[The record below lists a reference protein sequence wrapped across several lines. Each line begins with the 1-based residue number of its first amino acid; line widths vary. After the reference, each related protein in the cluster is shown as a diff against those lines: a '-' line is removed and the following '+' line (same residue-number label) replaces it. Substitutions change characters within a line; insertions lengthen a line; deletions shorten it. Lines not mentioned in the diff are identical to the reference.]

1 MTLTLVDRLKR
12 EQMILQDNSGRLKEM
27 RDGIS
32 MREPGTDWLKH
43 KLTYLIMELQ
53 IEMSLVDKELANAE
67 ADERIRRAKERKNG
81 KEDEDHGR
89 SVEGRNHG
97 FEV

>member
-12 EQMILQDNSGRLKEM
+12 EQMILQDSSSRLKEM
-27 RDGIS
+27 RDGIV

-43 KLTYLIMELQ
+43 KLTYLVMELQ

-89 SVEGRNHG
+89 SVEG
-97 FEV
+97 

>member
-27 RDGIS
+27 RDGIV

-53 IEMSLVDKELANAE
+53 IEMSLVDKALANAE
-67 ADERIRRAKERKNG
+67 ADERIRRARERKNG
-81 KEDEDHGR
+81 KEAEDRER
-89 SVEGRNHG
+89 SVEG
-97 FEV
+97 